1 MIAGIGT
8 DVIEIERIRN
18 LMSEKFIKRILHPE
32 EIELLKDMSH
42 DDRRVSFTAGRFAVK
57 EAYSKA
63 YGTGIGSKFR
73 FNEIC
78 CLNDEKGKPYIDD
91 DHYKVHVTI
100 AHSASVATAFV
111 VLEQL

>member
-8 DVIEIERIRN
+8 DVIEIERIAG
-18 LMSEKFIKRILHPE
+18 LMSEKFIKRILHPA
-32 EIELLKDMSH
+32 EIELLRVMSH
-42 DDRRVSFTAGRFAVK
+42 DDRRISFTAGRFAVK

-78 CLNDEKGKPYIDD
+78 CLNDDKGKPYIHDSN
-91 DHYKVHVTI
+91 YKVHVTI
-100 AHSASVATAFV
+100 AHSNTVATAFV
-111 VLEQL
+111 VLEQ